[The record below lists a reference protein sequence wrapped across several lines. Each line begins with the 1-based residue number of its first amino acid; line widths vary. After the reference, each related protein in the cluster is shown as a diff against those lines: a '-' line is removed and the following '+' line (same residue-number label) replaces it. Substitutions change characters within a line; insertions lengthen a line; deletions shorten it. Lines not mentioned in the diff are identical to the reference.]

1 MSNEQQKQQF
11 ALDYEA
17 GNAYLENSLKQQQG
31 VFGFEQDQ
39 ETGLFDVEPLFDATQ
54 VGKKKTS
61 GTTTSGSTTKKTKE
75 YKATTTVKSR

>member
-1 MSNEQQKQQF
+1 
-11 ALDYEA
+11 
-17 GNAYLENSLKQQQG
+17 LKQQQG

-61 GTTTSGSTTKKTKE
+61 GTTTSGSTTKKTTNTQSEKGT
-75 YKATTTVKSR
+75 KSTTKKTTAPVNTFKGVPQGGF